1 MSGATV
7 IKFFVTDES
16 QRLARWLRLLG
27 YDTVLIGAQP
37 LGELYRR
44 AYEEGRTIVT
54 RNRRVRPSG
63 LFRVAPFHDQDF
75 SSQLRRLV
83 NTLGLRSD
91 SAQPFSRC
99 DRCNVE
105 VMPIKEEAVQHRVPP
120 HVFRTQKTFR
130 ACPSCRRIYWAA
142 THCER
147 ARTFLAK
154 ELG

>member
-63 LFRVAPFHDQDF
+63 LFRVVPLHDQGL
-75 SSQLRRLV
+75 SS
-83 NTLGLRSD
+83 S
-91 SAQPFSRC
+91 C
-99 DRCNVE
+99 D
-105 VMPIKEEAVQHRVPP
+105 A
-120 HVFRTQKTFR
+120 
-130 ACPSCRRIYWAA
+130 
-142 THCER
+142 
-147 ARTFLAK
+147 L
-154 ELG
+154 